1 MNGNKNKGEE
11 RKEPVS
17 FSLKTLIINL
27 LPYAYEVRFVL
38 TVTNPSGFALAIFN
52 LHCSLCIYK
61 NFIFTN
67 AV

>member
-1 MNGNKNKGEE
+1 MNGNKSKGEE

-17 FSLKTLIINL
+17 FSLKTLIIKI

-38 TVTNPSGFALAIFN
+38 TMTNPSGFAPAIFN
-52 LHCSLCIYK
+52 LHFFLCIYK
-61 NFIFTN
+61 DFNFTN

>member
-11 RKEPVS
+11 RKNR
-17 FSLKTLIINL
+17 FRFLLKTLIIKI

-38 TVTNPSGFALAIFN
+38 TVTNPSGFAPAIFN